1 MIHTYFLSNIF
12 KGKNTYKTKFFK
24 RLSFQSE
31 FNKKRRVSIHPYFL
45 WKIIEYLKKKKLY
58 SIYFI
63 IFFVFLCLNIL
74 FFENRIRIWVYLFE
88 KQQTLPNSFSD
99 NKIFYIAS
107 NVVNI
112 EDIIEVYIE
121 EMKKLIKY
129 LGYKNVIISIVEN
142 GDSVDNTRRY
152 LQNFQNYL
160 NENKILNQFSLT
172 KDIQDIRKIR
182 KPFVEG
188 SRLRIDFYAK
198 LRNKCLDYLYKLPNI
213 DFDNTVIIF
222 LNDVIFRYE
231 DIINLLATNNENFDL
246 VCGFDVM
253 DNHFYDRWVSV
264 DLDGNRLDKYFPYF
278 INKEAQDLF
287 LNHKP
292 IRVFSCW
299 NGVISFKASPL
310 KGKKLQF
317 RHKINNTLPKY
328 LLNTPIINYY
338 DYYESE
344 CTYIN
349 IDLFSLG
356 FSKIFINPDVRVV
369 YRHKDYFKAKYNIPS
384 KKHVFNY
391 FLLYFTGIYR
401 RRNKFMSN
409 YNIKEIKLNNV
420 LKNWYSENKII
431 YKN

>member
-1 MIHTYFLSNIF
+1 MNNFFFDIFLIIILFYGNILINNANYYFSLIYAFLTLYHIYISAIIRKKYIIEKIEVIYFIISSFFLYFISYYFFCDPNPFFAFIFYYSFYPNFIKAILIIVIHTYFLSNIF

-160 NENKILNQFSLT
+160 NENKILVS
-172 KDIQDIRKIR
+172 
-182 KPFVEG
+182 
-188 SRLRIDFYAK
+188 
-198 LRNKCLDYLYKLPNI
+198 
-213 DFDNTVIIF
+213 
-222 LNDVIFRYE
+222 
-231 DIINLLATNNENFDL
+231 INF
-246 VCGFDVM
+246 
-253 DNHFYDRWVSV
+253 H
-264 DLDGNRLDKYFPYF
+264 
-278 INKEAQDLF
+278 
-287 LNHKP
+287 
-292 IRVFSCW
+292 
-299 NGVISFKASPL
+299 
-310 KGKKLQF
+310 
-317 RHKINNTLPKY
+317 
-328 LLNTPIINYY
+328 
-338 DYYESE
+338 
-344 CTYIN
+344 
-349 IDLFSLG
+349 
-356 FSKIFINPDVRVV
+356 
-369 YRHKDYFKAKYNIPS
+369 
-384 KKHVFNY
+384 
-391 FLLYFTGIYR
+391 
-401 RRNKFMSN
+401 
-409 YNIKEIKLNNV
+409 
-420 LKNWYSENKII
+420 
-431 YKN
+431 